1 MYALLVLCMLVVA
14 ATAQSTTVP
23 TSNIIDFL
31 TAGRQTTLLNLIQQ
45 AGLTDTLKGPGPFT
59 LFVPDE
65 RSIRNLD
72 ATDTAKLTT
81 FLKYHVVNGQY
92 RLADLYNEESLTS
105 LEPNQMIR
113 VNYYNDAGEF
123 TLEGKALQSSDHV
136 LSNGIVHFISGMMI
150 PPAGTV
156 LDVVLKDGNLTTL
169 ASTIK
174 SAMLENFFQDQ
185 KPITLFAPTDEAFN
199 KLGSATVQGLIADPA
214 LLKSVL
220 QYHVVPGTIYRAEY
234 HSAYLHT
241 FEEADRIR
249 LHRFLFFGYEADD
262 GGMVDDE
269 VSATNGVVQ
278 KIDAVLIPSSLS
290 DQVKA
295 LTAGATTAA

>member
-1 MYALLVLCMLVVA
+1 MNALLVLCMLVVA
-14 ATAQSTTVP
+14 TAQSRP
-23 TSNIIDFL
+23 FNIIDFL
-31 TAGRQTTLLNLIQQ
+31 ILSAQTTLPNLIQQ
-45 AGLTDTLKGPGPFT
+45 AGLTDTLKGPGSWVSHIPSEV
-59 LFVPDE
+59 LL
-65 RSIRNLD
+65 RKLD

-81 FLKYHVVNGQY
+81 FLKYHVVSGQY
-92 RLADLYNEESLTS
+92 RRGDLYNEESLTS
-105 LEPNQMIR
+105 LQPNQTIR
-113 VNYYNDAGEF
+113 VNYYNDVGEI
-123 TLEGKALQSSDHV
+123 TVEGKAIISSDHV
-136 LSNGIVHFISGMMI
+136 MSNGIVHFIGGVMI

-199 KLGSATVQGLIADPA
+199 KLGSATVKGLIADPA

-220 QYHVVPGTIYRAEY
+220 QYHVVPGTIYRL

-249 LHRFLFFGYEADD
+249 LHTVDLDGFEAD
-262 GGMVDDE
+262 GGGLVDHM